1 MKIIDKNK
9 DYYDYLQGVWGQDPK
24 AVYVRTGSFLF
35 SREHRP
41 PFFDTPLPDGL
52 YAFQGEFIITAGETE
67 HHIYFINGKN
77 GVHMERFLTQ
87 RVAREKGEAPLV
99 LEYYVDAWE
108 EGGTR
113 WDWKSGRYM
122 PSKEKYIELAK
133 ALTECP
139 SLPKWRIRHPRVN
152 IRLEKLKGRVENPI
166 LSSVPLTIIPAEEI
180 FGPVQDYLLSQAD
193 PVLEDKR
200 TDTEKLEAAGFDR
213 KTSFRK
219 IK

>member
-35 SREHRP
+35 TGEHQP
-41 PFFDTPLPDGL
+41 PFFNSLLPEGI
-52 YAFQGEFIITAGETE
+52 YAFQGEFIVTAGETE
-67 HHIYFINGKN
+67 HHVYFVNWKEGI
-77 GVHMERFLTQ
+77 HTERFLTR
-87 RVAREKGEAPLV
+87 RVTREKGEAPLV

-108 EGGTR
+108 EGGAIR
-113 WDWKSGRYM
+113 NWKNCRFM
-122 PSKEKYIELAK
+122 PSKEKYIARAK
-133 ALTECP
+133 ALAEYSAP
-139 SLPKWRIRHPRVN
+139 QKWRTRHRRVD

-166 LSSVPLTIIPAEEI
+166 LSSFPLTVIPAEEI

-193 PVLEDKR
+193 PVIEDNR